1 LLTHQEHR
9 NFGSDMP
16 SQHAYRRARIRRRV
30 AGFGIILVTVVSG
43 GTVGY
48 MALEGWSLVESLY
61 MTIITLSTFGFS
73 EVRPLSPAG
82 RIFTSALILAGVGAF
97 AFLFAAISQYIISG
111 ELTGSLRKARMQQ
124 RIDALSGHYVICGFG
139 RVGQQVMLDLMSQGK
154 QCVVV
159 ESRSDAL
166 SEAPPGTLT
175 IVGDAADDDV
185 LEQAGIQRAAGLVAA
200 TGDDAT
206 NLFVA
211 LSAHTLKL
219 DLPIVAR
226 ANHPSSEPKLRRAG
240 ASHVISPYRLSGRRM
255 ARQLLYPSVT
265 DFLDIVMHSGD
276 LELWLEECRVESGS
290 DLDDK
295 TAEDS
300 AIRSRTG
307 ANVLAI
313 RRHDQGAILTNPPA
327 QMHLAPGDVLIALG
341 TRSQLESLGALA
353 RPEASS

>member
-1 LLTHQEHR
+1 MTLHRTTHPHIQ
-9 NFGSDMP
+9 
-16 SQHAYRRARIRRRV
+16 IRRRLMWFGMILGSV
-30 AGFGIILVTVVSG
+30 VSVGII
-43 GTVGY
+43 GY
-48 MALEGWSLVESLY
+48 MALEGWSFVESVY
-61 MTIITLSTFGFS
+61 MTIITLSTVGFS
-73 EVRPLSPAG
+73 EVRPLSPPG
-82 RIFTSALILAGVGAF
+82 RIFTAGLILAGVGAMTY
-97 AFLFAAISQYIISG
+97 LFAAISQYIISG

-124 RIDALSGHYVICGFG
+124 RIDALNGHYVICGFG
-139 RVGQQVMLDLMSQGK
+139 RVGQQVMLDLEGQGK

-159 ESRSDAL
+159 ESNADAL
-166 SEAPPGTLT
+166 ADATPTTLT
-175 IVGDAADDDV
+175 VVGDAADDDV
-185 LEQAGIQRAAGLVAA
+185 LQQAGIERAAGLVAA

-240 ASHVISPYRLSGRRM
+240 ASHVISPYRLSGRRI

-276 LELWLEECRVESGS
+276 LELWLEECRVEVGS

-295 TAEDS
+295 TTEES

-327 QMHLAPGDVLIALG
+327 EMHLAPGDVLIALG
-341 TRSQLESLGALA
+341 TRTQLESLGALA
-353 RPEASS
+353 SHGAGS